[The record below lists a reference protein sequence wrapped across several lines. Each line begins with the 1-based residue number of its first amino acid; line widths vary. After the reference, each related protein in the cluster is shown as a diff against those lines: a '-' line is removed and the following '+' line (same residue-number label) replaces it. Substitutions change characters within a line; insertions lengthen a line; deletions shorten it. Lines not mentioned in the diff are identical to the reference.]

1 MNEDRVSE
9 KTVAEVAA
17 RAGKAFERLVQMM
30 TTLRAPG
37 GCPWDAEQTHQSL
50 IRYLIEESYE
60 VVEAVEAPEGTNLQL
75 LREELGDVLLQV
87 LFHADI
93 AAAEPGGFTIEQ
105 VIEGLDT
112 KLHDRHPNVF
122 SDSSDESRMTAAE
135 QQVFW
140 DELKKTEKSDR
151 GPLDGIPPHL
161 PALALAEKTIAK
173 ARKADIVLP
182 PEPTSLDDDLPFTY
196 SEEEFGELLFSLV
209 CRARQNGLD
218 AERALRTYTRKF
230 IEYNQ

>member
-9 KTVAEVAA
+9 KTVAEVAV
-17 RAGKAFERLVQMM
+17 RAGKAFERLVQTMAA
-30 TTLRAPG
+30 LRAPD

-105 VIEGLDT
+105 VIEGLDA

-122 SDSSDESRMTAAE
+122 GDSSGESRMTVAE

-140 DELKKTEKSDR
+140 DELKKKEKSDR

-161 PALALAEKTIAK
+161 PAL
-173 ARKADIVLP
+173 ADIVLP

-196 SEEEFGELLFSLV
+196 SEEDFGELLFSLV

-230 IEYNQ
+230 IEYNS

>member
-1 MNEDRVSE
+1 M
-9 KTVAEVAA
+9 
-17 RAGKAFERLVQMM
+17 
-30 TTLRAPG
+30 
-37 GCPWDAEQTHQSL
+37 
-50 IRYLIEESYE
+50 
-60 VVEAVEAPEGTNLQL
+60 EAVEAPEGTNLQL

-105 VIEGLDT
+105 VIEGLDA

-122 SDSSDESRMTAAE
+122 SDSSDESQMTAAE

-182 PEPTSLDDDLPFTY
+182 PEPVSLDDDLPFTY